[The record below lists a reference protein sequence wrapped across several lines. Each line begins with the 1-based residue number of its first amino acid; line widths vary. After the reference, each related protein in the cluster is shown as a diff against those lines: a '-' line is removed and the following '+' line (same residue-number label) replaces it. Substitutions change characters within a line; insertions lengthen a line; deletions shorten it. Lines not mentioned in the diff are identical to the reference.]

1 MGLYQNSN
9 DDLSALISSQLGQTV
24 TSSQYSVLGIRATT
38 SADEPA
44 SNGANTKVAIQMGS
58 TANLQGEAA
67 VFFNRL
73 NLSQLSQYS
82 PYALSAQV
90 GADISTLLTT
100 IFNMYGILFTMADLE
115 DATSVQAEDGVHV
128 QVTLTAQ
135 ANSLGYTGTFTVT
148 FAPLPN
154 ISTAFYSSILPG
166 F

>member
-73 NLSQLSQYS
+73 YR
-82 PYALSAQV
+82 
-90 GADISTLLTT
+90 STRR
-100 IFNMYGILFTMADLE
+100 MRY
-115 DATSVQAEDGVHV
+115 
-128 QVTLTAQ
+128 
-135 ANSLGYTGTFTVT
+135 
-148 FAPLPN
+148 PRR
-154 ISTAFYSSILPG
+154 
-166 F
+166 